1 MLVLAGGD
9 QFLESG
15 NTTFPAHPQ
24 ITIAGSSMEWKST
37 CLKNRSCTAYAYED
51 NHCSIWIRDLLSL
64 KQLGQDDITGK
75 ILYIKMMDSN
85 ISNESSSTNRKRVIV
100 IAIAFSV
107 GLLLVG
113 LMILAIMKGRTQI
126 SLQNWKKVHSWSLDT
141 EIYTRQPRNSLKNW
155 EKGAFGTVFRGF
167 LPDGS
172 TIAVKKLES
181 INQGEKQFR
190 PEVNTI
196 GKVNH
201 INLVRLRGF
210 CLEGSRKLLVYDFM
224 ANKIPNCPWCS
235 KRTGLYQEWL

>member
-1 MLVLAGGD
+1 
-9 QFLESG
+9 
-15 NTTFPAHPQ
+15 
-24 ITIAGSSMEWKST
+24 
-37 CLKNRSCTAYAYED
+37 
-51 NHCSIWIRDLLSL
+51 
-64 KQLGQDDITGK
+64 
-75 ILYIKMMDSN
+75 MDSN

-126 SLQNWKKVHSWSLDT
+126 SLQNRKKVHSWSLDT
-141 EIYTRQPRNSLKNW
+141 EIYTRQPRNSLKKW
-155 EKGAFGTVFRGF
+155 EKGAFGTVFRGT

-181 INQGEKQFR
+181 INQGKKQFR
-190 PEVNTI
+190 AEVNTI
-196 GKVNH
+196 GKTNH

-235 KRTGLYQEWL
+235 KRTGLSP